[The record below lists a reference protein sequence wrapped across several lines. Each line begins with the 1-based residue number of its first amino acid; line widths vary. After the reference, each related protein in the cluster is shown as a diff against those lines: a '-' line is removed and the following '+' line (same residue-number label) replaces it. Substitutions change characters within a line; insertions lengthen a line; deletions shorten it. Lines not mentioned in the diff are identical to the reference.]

1 MPIKLD
7 PDERDRR
14 AQIRKEKESKQRA
27 DYLASHMQYIT
38 LQIVR
43 GRKSDYEKAAIRA
56 GFVHRKKDGS
66 AQIVKATGQPKPNLS
81 QFFLAAGLSYA
92 YDSRDFLITSDGL
105 LIQPVAVS
113 PDIADRVDMDIL
125 GLDDTDIDAAEME
138 KELNELE
145 SAKIS
150 ADEKDQRTQEI
161 KHKYM
166 VRARNR
172 RANAKKALKQVSL
185 TLGYKLP
192 DGDDLSAR
200 DILQAAADRR
210 GISLRKYMIS
220 AAESYIAE
228 HHLLDD

>member
-14 AQIRKEKESKQRA
+14 AQIRKEKERKQRA

-43 GRKSDYEKAAIRA
+43 GRKPDYEKAAIRA

-81 QFFLAAGLSYA
+81 QFFLAAGLY
-92 YDSRDFLITSDGL
+92 YNTLPLRDFVVTSDGL
-105 LIQPVAVS
+105 LVQPVVVS
-113 PDIADRVDMDIL
+113 PDITDRTDMD
-125 GLDDTDIDAAEME
+125 AEME
-138 KELNELE
+138 KELNDLE
-145 SAKIS
+145 SEKIS
-150 ADEKDQRTQEI
+150 AEEKEQRAQEI

-172 RANAKKALKQVSL
+172 RANVKKALKQVSL

-192 DGDDLSAR
+192 DGDDLSPR

-210 GISLRKYMIS
+210 RISLRKYMIS